1 MTEINPNK
9 GLPIQPNVTPKETTK
24 PADVPPVANQT
35 QEPAKE
41 MTQKDLGNDPAAAIG
56 QSQIQ
61 VKATDSLENDLKQLE
76 ENPELV
82 KKSMDIGEKAEKAQL
97 AQGKTSAQAYFTGIN
112 VAKAFADE
120 FAK

>member
-1 MTEINPNK
+1 MTEINTNK
-9 GLPIQPNVTPKETTK
+9 GLPIQAGVTPKETKPTEAAK
-24 PADVPPVANQT
+24 PAPAP
-35 QEPAKE
+35 EPAKE

-61 VKATDSLENDLKQLE
+61 VKAVDSLENDLKTLL

-82 KKSMDIGEKAEKAQL
+82 KKSLAIGEKAEEIYKAEGVADPHL
-97 AQGKTSAQAYFTGIN
+97 KALN